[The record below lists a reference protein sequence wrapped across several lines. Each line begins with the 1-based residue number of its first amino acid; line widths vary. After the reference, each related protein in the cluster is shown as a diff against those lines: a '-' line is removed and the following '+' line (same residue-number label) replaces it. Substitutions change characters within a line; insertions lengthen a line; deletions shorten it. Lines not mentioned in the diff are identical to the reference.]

1 MGPVCGKSIG
11 NKSRNQKLNPVN
23 RRVRDHV
30 DEEEEPINLTYY
42 MWDSGIGY
50 QFQKDYLYFKLP

>member
-1 MGPVCGKSIG
+1 MGPVCGKSAE
-11 NKSRNQKLNPVN
+11 KRSRNQKLNSVN
-23 RRVRDHV
+23 RRVRDQV

-50 QFQKDYLYFKLP
+50 QF